1 MALTGKIMDFFAD
14 KAMTIPAFP
23 RTKVKAVSDD
33 DGVGLN
39 VLLENI
45 INSINDLNITITPQS
60 GNWKEAP
67 TGLSLYRYEGGNMSA
82 LDIPYPNIFVLVMKE
97 GGIRGA
103 AVAFRW
109 ENGASYMWQNLLH
122 DDTSSNKWSG
132 WTVVSGGS
140 GGISG
145 VVPVENG
152 GTGATTLAAALQ
164 NMFPNTAT
172 PTYIPV
178 FGSNWESRGFTTP
191 ASLMS
196 AMGAA
201 ASSHN
206 HSASNITSGTLPV
219 ARGGTGGTSVVTA
232 LEGLG
237 LPKFR
242 TYYFSTSYNMLDTL
256 KNKYSALDNGCCIVY
271 ANCGGSYSCVYG
283 YKIDNYAAFVE
294 IWTGDG
300 NLYKYRNLNG
310 TWYETAY

>member
-23 RTKVKAVSDD
+23 RTKVKAISDD
-33 DGVGLN
+33 NNVGLN
-39 VLLENI
+39 VLLDELRDEVE
-45 INSINDLNITITPQS
+45 SKVDS
-60 GNWKEAP
+60 
-67 TGLSLYRYEGGNMSA
+67 
-82 LDIPYPNIFVLVMKE
+82 V
-97 GGIRGA
+97 
-103 AVAFRW
+103 
-109 ENGASYMWQNLLH
+109 NG
-122 DDTSSNKWSG
+122 K
-132 WTVVSGGS
+132 
-140 GGISG
+140 
-145 VVPVENG
+145 
-152 GTGATTLAAALQ
+152 TGAVTLSAADVSA
-164 NMFPNTAT
+164 AT
-172 PTYIPV
+172 
-178 FGSNWESRGFTTP
+178 
-191 ASLMS
+191 
-196 AMGAA
+196 
-201 ASSHN
+201 SSHN
-206 HSASNITSGTLPV
+206 HSASNITSGALPV
-219 ARGGTGGTSVVTA
+219 ARGGTGGTTVVTA